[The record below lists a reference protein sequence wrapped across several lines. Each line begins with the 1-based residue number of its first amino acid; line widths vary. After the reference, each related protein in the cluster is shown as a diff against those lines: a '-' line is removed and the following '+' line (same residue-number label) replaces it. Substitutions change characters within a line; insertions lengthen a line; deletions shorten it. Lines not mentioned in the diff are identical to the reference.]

1 MLAFLLAVHRFNQTE
16 LKYSWPAYLQCL
28 SFSIGGPLFDS
39 IREKMVAK
47 LKTERILE
55 TKRGSFRRPTEVWY
69 LRSGLMDDDG
79 EYLLRTEERQDQL
92 LSSHYKFHEL
102 SILGVRLF
110 TFQSFLSDLKNFAC
124 NANDRFRV
132 MSNSW
137 HSKLANV
144 LDKERVDLRR
154 ELRSCP
160 IIPLEDG
167 SWASPSENN
176 IFFASTDAGAFVP
189 GGIHVLLVDQ
199 AASQDHHRQQLYQK
213 LGVKTLNLKGVCEI
227 ILETHKQSP
236 PWRCSVKD
244 LVSHASYMFSAR
256 EIFPM
261 NDSDRFWLVDANGEC
276 ARGKHLYMEL
286 PNKVRVSEFAMHG
299 ENLISLIDPLYLG
312 LHPNVI
318 GEWTG
323 WLQNT
328 LQVAWLPRLL
338 LEGSASNVT
347 PEFYSLMNHAPAQ
360 CLLLIRDHWDH
371 YFPLGYHKQRE
382 HDGAVRAIKR
392 NLHTRCSNGKIT
404 AIGDSFL
411 PRAHMTQKDRCQDI
425 LPFLDISDPDN
436 NLWQKLS
443 LLGVATGLNLEFYLQ
458 YLMGIQGESLTAN
471 NAHDIYKQINML
483 LPKDVTTLR

>member
-167 SWASPSENN
+167 S
-176 IFFASTDAGAFVP
+176 
-189 GGIHVLLVDQ
+189 
-199 AASQDHHRQQLYQK
+199 
-213 LGVKTLNLKGVCEI
+213 
-227 ILETHKQSP
+227 
-236 PWRCSVKD
+236 
-244 LVSHASYMFSAR
+244 
-256 EIFPM
+256 
-261 NDSDRFWLVDANGEC
+261 
-276 ARGKHLYMEL
+276 
-286 PNKVRVSEFAMHG
+286 
-299 ENLISLIDPLYLG
+299 
-312 LHPNVI
+312 
-318 GEWTG
+318 
-323 WLQNT
+323 
-328 LQVAWLPRLL
+328 
-338 LEGSASNVT
+338 
-347 PEFYSLMNHAPAQ
+347 
-360 CLLLIRDHWDH
+360 
-371 YFPLGYHKQRE
+371 
-382 HDGAVRAIKR
+382 
-392 NLHTRCSNGKIT
+392 
-404 AIGDSFL
+404 
-411 PRAHMTQKDRCQDI
+411 
-425 LPFLDISDPDN
+425 
-436 NLWQKLS
+436 
-443 LLGVATGLNLEFYLQ
+443 
-458 YLMGIQGESLTAN
+458 
-471 NAHDIYKQINML
+471 
-483 LPKDVTTLR
+483 